1 MVCPI
6 LQTRKGDIAVLCLM
20 GHSLSAQISA
30 LPLSTPALCPIP
42 SQGVKVT
49 AGLWDA

>member
-6 LQTRKGDIAVLCLM
+6 LQTRKGDIAVLM

-42 SQGVKVT
+42 LQGVKVT